1 MYNVMIVEDSK
12 PILRNIKM
20 LLETLSFPI
29 RIAATATNGEE
40 ALAALKQSSIDLL
53 LTDIRMP
60 KMDGLSLIEQAKLAN
75 PDLKVILISGYSDF
89 EYTRKALNLQVFDYL
104 LKPVEREA
112 LEEVMGR
119 VIDQLDQQMSKELL
133 DLQEIIHPQCET
145 TPKQGEEFPPL
156 FNQMLIIMSK
166 QPFTTG
172 HERWVQVELEGIV
185 QDFFAF
191 HPCRVYTSQTPYQ
204 FVAFVNKSALEVYSS
219 VHECL
224 ESLRRH
230 LVAHDIDAIIGGQL
244 LFAESGN
251 LPELYHRMSSIL
263 SEQQRLKQG
272 IVLDTG
278 NPVSMARSETGCLDP
293 VQESA
298 FVQMI
303 QARQKERFALK
314 LSELLNR
321 WAEENVHMT
330 EVDRFIGLI
339 VDTFAHLYEEQ
350 GSGMRLGLELR
361 SKQFAQAQSYA
372 DFCRELT
379 EWTGQCFDMLQS
391 HVRKSKAILFEQIDD
406 YVKLNKYSP
415 LSINDIAV
423 KFHVSPSY
431 VSRVIKNAT
440 QITFVQYYTRLRI
453 QEACRLMES
462 QPDMKFK
469 EVSDLLSFS
478 DQHYFSKVFKEYTG
492 LSPTDYK
499 QQMSGIKTQS

>member
-20 LLETLSFPI
+20 LLEALSFPI
-29 RIAATATNGEE
+29 RVAATATNGEE
-40 ALAALKQSSIDLL
+40 ALAAIKQESIDLL

-104 LKPVEREA
+104 LKPVEPEA

-119 VIDQLDQQMSKELL
+119 VIEQLDLQVSKELL

-145 TPKQGEEFPPL
+145 TPKQGEDFPPL
-156 FNQMLIIMSK
+156 FSQMMMIMNK

-172 HERWVQVELEGIV
+172 HERWVQAELEAIM
-185 QDFFAF
+185 QDFFTF
-191 HPCRVYTSQTPYQ
+191 HACRVYTSQTPYQ
-204 FVAFVNKSALEVYSS
+204 FIAFVNKSALEVYSS

-230 LVAHDIDAIIGGQL
+230 LVAHHIDAIIGGQL

-251 LPELYHRMSSIL
+251 LPELYHRMSSIV

-278 NPVSMARSETGCLDP
+278 NPVSMARSETGCLDAM
-293 VQESA
+293 QESV

-321 WAEENVHMT
+321 WAEQNVHMT
-330 EVDRFIGLI
+330 EVERFIGLI

-350 GSGMRLGLELR
+350 GRMRLGLELR
-361 SKQFAQAQSYA
+361 SRQFAQAQSYT
-372 DFCRELT
+372 DFSRELT

-406 YVKLNKYSP
+406 YVKRNKYSP

-431 VSRVIKNAT
+431 VSRVIKDAT

-478 DQHYFSKVFKEYTG
+478 DQHYFSKVFKEYMG
-492 LSPTDYK
+492 LSPTEYK
-499 QQMSGIKTQS
+499 QQMSGIKPQS

>member
-29 RIAATATNGEE
+29 RVAATATNGEE
-40 ALAALKQSSIDLL
+40 ALAALKQEPIDLL

-60 KMDGLSLIEQAKLAN
+60 KMDGLSLIEQAKIAN

-133 DLQEIIHPQCET
+133 NLQEIIHPQCEIT
-145 TPKQGEEFPPL
+145 SKQGEHFPPL
-156 FNQMLIIMSK
+156 FSQMMIIMSR
-166 QPFTTG
+166 QPFTAG
-172 HERWVQVELEGIV
+172 HERWVQVELEGLV

-191 HPCRVYTSQTPYQ
+191 HPCRVYTSQTSYQ
-204 FVAFVNKSALEVYSS
+204 FIAFVNKSALEVYSS

-224 ESLRRH
+224 ESMRRH

-278 NPVSMARSETGCLDP
+278 NPVSMVRSETGCLDP

-303 QARQKERFALK
+303 QARQKERFAFK

-321 WAEENVHMT
+321 WAEENVHMS
-330 EVDRFIGLI
+330 EVERFIGLI

-361 SKQFAQAQSYA
+361 SRQFAQAQSYA
-372 DFCRELT
+372 DFCRELA

-406 YVKLNKYSP
+406 YVKLNKYSQ
-415 LSINDIAV
+415 LSINDIAM